1 MKNQTNPAM
10 DGLWSTFS
18 KKFVKYARAHRAKF
32 LPDDEFTC
40 NTLAKVSKL
49 AVESPETGI
58 PVNSVVIVVQ
68 VGPPQISDDVM
79 WKRMKRPYV
88 NAVVLVN
95 GEERTCNLESL
106 EPIQ

>member
-10 DGLWSTFS
+10 DGIWAPFS
-18 KKFVKYARAHRAKF
+18 KKFTKYARAHRAKF

-40 NTLAKVSKL
+40 NTLARVARW
-49 AVESPETGI
+49 AVDCPETGI
-58 PVNSVVIVVQ
+58 PMNSVVTVVQ
-68 VGPPQISDDVM
+68 VGPPQISDDII
-79 WKRMKRPYV
+79 WRRMKRPYI

-106 EPIQ
+106 DPIA